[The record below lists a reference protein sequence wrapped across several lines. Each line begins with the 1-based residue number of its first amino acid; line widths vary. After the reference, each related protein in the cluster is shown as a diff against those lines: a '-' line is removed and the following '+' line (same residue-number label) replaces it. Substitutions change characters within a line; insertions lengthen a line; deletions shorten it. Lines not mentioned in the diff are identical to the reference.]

1 MQIIKLFWFEA
12 LNRLEANLQYNAIAS
27 TINMEGRTQG
37 LRIYGGEKLVDLEIA
52 ADIKQVI
59 FGHPAIK
66 V

>member
-1 MQIIKLFWFEA
+1 MQIIKLFWFGA
-12 LNRLEANLQYNAIAS
+12 LNRLEANLQYNAIVS
-27 TINMEGRTQG
+27 TVNMECRTQG